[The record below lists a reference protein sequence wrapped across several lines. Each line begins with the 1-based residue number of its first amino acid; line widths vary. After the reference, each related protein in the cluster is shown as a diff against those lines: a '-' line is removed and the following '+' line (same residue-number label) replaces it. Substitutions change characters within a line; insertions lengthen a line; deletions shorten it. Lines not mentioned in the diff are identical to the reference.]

1 MANNMVPNHSL
12 SPADKQCLS
21 FACRVYLCVCV
32 WKLRLE
38 ADELLITG
46 LKVPFFFFLN
56 VFLQSPCRH
65 LRSWL
70 LIAVQSCTGLQDWVK
85 TVDLQTEGPRRQWE
99 DWLIA
104 FDSSLSFFHS
114 KRWEF
119 NYFTFFYYSSNTQPL
134 QYNDNKSLYKLPD
147 VLLSGRMSITEC
159 CVSIFKT
166 THKTNKQT
174 KFLW

>member
-21 FACRVYLCVCV
+21 FACRVYLCV

-46 LKVPFFFFLN
+46 LVPFFFFKY
-56 VFLQSPCRH
+56 VSSVSPPPFKE
-65 LRSWL
+65 
-70 LIAVQSCTGLQDWVK
+70 LIA
-85 TVDLQTEGPRRQWE
+85 
-99 DWLIA
+99 
-104 FDSSLSFFHS
+104 DSSAELYWFSGLSKNYRLTDWRAKLTVGILIDCFWFKSVFFHS

-119 NYFTFFYYSSNTQPL
+119 NYFTFFYYSTNAQPL

-166 THKTNKQT
+166 THKTNKPT
-174 KFLW
+174 TFLW